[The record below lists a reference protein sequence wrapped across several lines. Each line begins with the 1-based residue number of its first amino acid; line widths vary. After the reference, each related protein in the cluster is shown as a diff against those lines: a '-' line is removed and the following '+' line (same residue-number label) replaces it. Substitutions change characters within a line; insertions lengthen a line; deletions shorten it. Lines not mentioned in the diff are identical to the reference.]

1 MKQGFNDLT
10 LTKEQREAVLE
21 AKNRLMKQFPVE
33 MLVIFGSVARGE
45 DDEES
50 DLDLL
55 VITGEVMTHRD
66 RNTISDIIFEVNY
79 FYGTNLSVVVV
90 DTFSVNPS
98 CLYSSAQQKVATLA
112 LCMAGLENI
121 TAAVRREC
129 LIQ

>member
-21 AKNRLMKQFPVE
+21 AKNRLVKQFPVE

-45 DDEES
+45 DDVES

-66 RNTISDIIFEVNY
+66 RNTISEIIFEVNY
-79 FYGTNLSVVVV
+79 VYGTNLSVVVV
-90 DTFSVNPS
+90 DTFSWNKGVYSLIP
-98 CLYSSAQQKVATLA
+98 LYSEVLRD
-112 LCMAGLENI
+112 G
-121 TAAVRREC
+121 VVV
-129 LIQ
+129 